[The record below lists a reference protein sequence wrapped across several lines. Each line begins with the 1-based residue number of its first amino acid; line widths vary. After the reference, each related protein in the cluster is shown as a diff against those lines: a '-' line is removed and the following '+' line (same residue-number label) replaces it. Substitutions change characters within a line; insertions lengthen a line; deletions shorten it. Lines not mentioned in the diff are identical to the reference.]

1 MEIIKIDLSIP
12 SNSQPC
18 VDCSKYEAVSFVND
32 RALCGDCEQ
41 EEVAQACGVDVA
53 PY

>member
-1 MEIIKIDLSIP
+1 MEIIKIDLSVAT
-12 SNSQPC
+12 NSQAC
-18 VDCSKYEAVSFVND
+18 VECGKYEAVSFVND

-41 EEVAQACGVDVA
+41 EEIAQACGVDVE